1 MFILTESKLSRM
13 GIFDKVYSKK
23 EHNREAE
30 IKTYKDFW
38 DGFLTKERDFYD
50 VIKDHKNIENDFFDV
65 ISPILKQLN
74 EGYYFLCGMSDE
86 GIAELI
92 ITADGDIK
100 NIVFAEEI
108 IAEAPNLQHWKFTA
122 LKPEMNLDHGIKM
135 DGRNFSRDNIFFYS
149 NEVEGYPDEIDITFV
164 FEGLTE
170 ENKNDCVTGVC
181 IFLDNFLGELNF
193 ATQIDTFNVIG
204 KNEATAELV
213 PISKLKDF
221 LSWREREFIEKYKNL
236 KDMGDDDAY
245 SILEAVLNNGWP
257 LIATVNTLALNYEC
271 KASYPWISA
280 LKIEYNGNENN
291 GLPES
296 SDYENLNSI
305 EESAYQSLKNEGGT
319 IYIGRES
326 ANNVREIYFASKD
339 FRKVSKVLHNII
351 KSHSGYKMTLEIYKD
366 KYWQSFERY
375 NVNQN

>member
-1 MFILTESKLSRM
+1 MEKKYNNM
-13 GIFDKVYSKK
+13 GIFNKVFGKK
-23 EHNREAE
+23 EEKREVE

-38 DGFLTKERDFYD
+38 DWFLTEEKEFYE
-50 VIKDHKNIENDFFDV
+50 VIKNHKNIETDFFDI
-65 ISPILKQLN
+65 ISPKLKQLN
-74 EGYYFLCGMSDE
+74 EGYYFLCGMSDDAV
-86 GIAELI
+86 AELI
-92 ITADGDIK
+92 ITADGDVK

-108 IAEAPNLQHWKFTA
+108 IAEAPKSERWKFTA

-135 DGRNFSRDNIFFYS
+135 DGKDFSQDNIFFYS
-149 NEVEGYPDEIDITFV
+149 NEIEGYPDEIDVTFV
-164 FEGLTE
+164 YEGLTE

-193 ATQIDTFNVIG
+193 ATQIDTFNVVG
-204 KNEATAELV
+204 TDEAEAELV
-213 PISKLKDF
+213 PVSKLRDF
-221 LSWREREFIEKYKNL
+221 LSWREREFIEKYKDL
-236 KDMGDDDAY
+236 KDMGDEDAY
-245 SILEAVLNNGWP
+245 SILEAVLNNGLP
-257 LIATVNTLALNYEC
+257 LIATVNTTALNYEA

-296 SDYENLNSI
+296 GDYAKLDSI
-305 EESAYQSLKNEGGT
+305 EENAYQNLKTGGGSV
-319 IYIGRES
+319 YIGRES

-339 FRKVSKVLHNII
+339 FRKPSKVLQNII
-351 KSHSGYKMTLEIYKD
+351 KNHPEYKMSLEIYKD

>member
-1 MFILTESKLSRM
+1 M
-13 GIFDKVYSKK
+13 GIFNKVFGKK
-23 EHNREAE
+23 EEKREVE

-38 DGFLTKERDFYD
+38 DWFLTEEKEFYE
-50 VIKDHKNIENDFFDV
+50 VIKNHKNIETDFFDI
-65 ISPILKQLN
+65 ISPKLKQLN
-74 EGYYFLCGMSDE
+74 EGYYFLCGMSDDAV
-86 GIAELI
+86 AELI
-92 ITADGDIK
+92 ITADGDVK

-108 IAEAPNLQHWKFTA
+108 IAEAPKSERWKFTA

-135 DGRNFSRDNIFFYS
+135 DGKDFSQDNIFFYS
-149 NEVEGYPDEIDITFV
+149 NEIEGYPDEIDVTFV
-164 FEGLTE
+164 YEGLTE

-193 ATQIDTFNVIG
+193 ATQIDTFNVVG
-204 KNEATAELV
+204 TDEAEAELV
-213 PISKLKDF
+213 PVSKLRDF
-221 LSWREREFIEKYKNL
+221 LSWREREFIEKYKDL
-236 KDMGDDDAY
+236 KDMGDEDAY
-245 SILEAVLNNGWP
+245 SILEAVLNNGLP
-257 LIATVNTLALNYEC
+257 LIATVNTTALNYEA

-296 SDYENLNSI
+296 GDYAKLDSI
-305 EESAYQSLKNEGGT
+305 EENAYQNLKTGGGSV
-319 IYIGRES
+319 YIGRES

-339 FRKVSKVLHNII
+339 FRKPSKVLQNII
-351 KSHSGYKMTLEIYKD
+351 KNHPEYKMSLEIYKD